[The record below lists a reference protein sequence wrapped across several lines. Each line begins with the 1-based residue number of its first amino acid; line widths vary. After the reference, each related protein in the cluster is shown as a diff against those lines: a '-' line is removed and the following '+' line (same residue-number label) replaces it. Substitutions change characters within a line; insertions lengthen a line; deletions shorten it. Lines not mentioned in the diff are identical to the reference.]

1 MSFKSK
7 QTYAACANVHHT
19 HICLGELFFLLS
31 FALCPHIHANI
42 EQVQMHLVNL
52 RVLDLLLKFN
62 PFTFIVFSDLSDIRG
77 VILNIAI
84 CVFYLMYSLFTEMNL
99 QLIQTYVDGV
109 TYLQGTFKLKEQIL
123 SLLPLK

>member
-1 MSFKSK
+1 
-7 QTYAACANVHHT
+7 
-19 HICLGELFFLLS
+19 
-31 FALCPHIHANI
+31 
-42 EQVQMHLVNL
+42 MHLVNL